1 MKLRVR
7 NIKAIIEAVEEL
19 EIRYFEKSIT
29 LPDDEMIQQKYIYKI
44 SDIVKNMGLKRFISN
59 SDNNKIIKIKY
70 KEIKP
75 QIKQL
80 QKEVKSFINELELI
94 INKYPDKYIEECY
107 QGIYILLDE
116 LLKAHIPA
124 LKPVKRKDIQKA
136 IENKADEIVE
146 LLEAVKRDKDYDFID
161 VIQDQLN
168 IFYSYSS
175 DLERL

>member
-29 LPDDEMIQQKYIYKI
+29 LPKQDEEVIQGYIYRI
-44 SDIVKNMGLKRFISN
+44 SDILENMGLNRFISL
-59 SDNNKIIKIKY
+59 DNNKIIKIKY

-80 QKEVKSFINELELI
+80 QKQIENLINYLELI
-94 INKYPDKYIEECY
+94 ITKYQNQDIKECY
-107 QGIYILLDE
+107 ERFIKQ
-116 LLKAHIPA
+116 LKEVLEICISA
-124 LKPVKRKDIQKA
+124 LKPLKKKDIQKN
-136 IENKADEIVE
+136 IITLSDEIVE
-146 LLEAVKRDKDYDFID
+146 LLEIVKEKKDFEILDIAMDKIS
-161 VIQDQLN
+161 
-168 IFYSYSS
+168 IFYSLSY